1 MELKGIMSRNPKLRH
16 RFSIV
21 VVALAAFAAVVQAQR
36 AFYERV
42 TINGVCQFIA
52 GTGTPES
59 AVTGNIC
66 DLFQRS
72 DGGTGTALYVKE
84 TGTGNTGWS
93 PVVTAAGTIT
103 LTNKTLD
110 AEGTGNVLTI
120 PERRWYDAAICN
132 DVTASAS
139 TAWSLGVGTANP
151 VPSCITGTNTQR
163 GALDFDDTNDKNVQT
178 AIRLPSDFTGAID
191 AVVFWQ
197 STATSGNVVWQVQ
210 TICVADAE
218 TGDPAYNTA
227 STVTDATKGTAD
239 QFNAAT
245 LTGITITGCAA
256 GEVMFLKVRRDPAHA
271 SDTLGATARLIGVE
285 VTIRRAI

>member
-21 VVALAAFAAVVQAQR
+21 VVVLAAFAAVVQAQR

-52 GTGTPES
+52 GSGSPES

-72 DGGTGTALYVKE
+72 DGGAGTALYVKE
-84 TGTGNTGWS
+84 SGTGNTGWS
-93 PVVTAAGTIT
+93 AAATAAGTIT
-103 LTNKTLD
+103 FTNKTLD
-110 AEGTGNVLTI
+110 AEATGNVLTI
-120 PERRWYDAAICN
+120 PERRWLEAATCN
-132 DVTASAS
+132 DATAA
-139 TAWSLGVGTANP
+139 TAWSLPTGTAKP
-151 VPSCITGTNTQR
+151 AAACITGTNTQR
-163 GALDFDDTNDKNVQT
+163 GVLDFDDTNDENAQT
-178 AIRLPSDFTGAID
+178 TIRLPADFTGAID

-197 STATSGNVVWQVQ
+197 STATTGNAVWQVQ

-227 STVTDATKGTAD
+227 STVTDATKGTAN
-239 QFNAAT
+239 QFNSAS
-245 LTGITITGCAA
+245 LTAITITGCTANEVLFFRIRRNPADA
-256 GEVMFLKVRRDPAHA
+256 G
-271 SDTLGATARLIGVE
+271 DTLGATARLIGVE
-285 VTIRRAI
+285 VTVRRAL

>member
-1 MELKGIMSRNPKLRH
+1 MKLKGIMSRNPKLRH

-21 VVALAAFAAVVQAQR
+21 VVCLAVFAAVVQAQR

-42 TINGVCQFIA
+42 VINAACQFIA

-66 DLFQRS
+66 DLFMRS
-72 DGGTGTALYVKE
+72 DGGAGTALYVKE

-93 PVVTAAGTIT
+93 AAATAAGTVT

-110 AEGTGNVLTI
+110 AEGTGNLLTI
-120 PERRWYDAAICN
+120 PERRWFEAAQCDN
-132 DVTASAS
+132 ATPS
-139 TAWSLGVGTANP
+139 TNWSLPAPTARP
-151 VPSCITGTNTQR
+151 APACITGTNTQR
-163 GALDFDDTNDKNVQT
+163 GVLDFDDTNDENAQT
-178 AIRLPSDFTGAID
+178 TIRLPADFTGAID
-191 AVVFWQ
+191 AVIFWQ
-197 STATSGNVVWQVQ
+197 STATTGNAVWQVQ

-227 STVTDATKGTAD
+227 STVTDATKGVAS
-239 QFNAAT
+239 QFNSAA
-245 LTGITITGCAA
+245 LTGITATGCAA
-256 GEVMFLKVRRDPAHA
+256 GEVLFMKVRRDPAHV

-285 VTIRRAI
+285 VTVRRAI

>member
-42 TINGVCQFIA
+42 TINSVCQFIA
-52 GTGTPES
+52 GTGSPES
-59 AVTGNIC
+59 AVTANIC

-72 DGGTGTALYVKE
+72 DGAAGTALYVKE
-84 TGTGNTGWS
+84 SGTGNTGWS
-93 PVVTAAGTIT
+93 PVSTAAGTIT
-103 LTNKTLD
+103 FTNKTLD

-120 PERRWYDAAICN
+120 PERKWLEAATCN
-132 DVTASAS
+132 DATAA
-139 TAWSLGVGTANP
+139 TDWSLPAAP
-151 VPSCITGTNTQR
+151 AKPAAACITGTNTQR
-163 GALDFDDTNDKNVQT
+163 GVLDFDDAADENAQT
-178 AIRLPSDFTGAID
+178 TIRLPADFTGAID
-191 AVVFWQ
+191 AVIFWQ
-197 STATSGNVVWQVQ
+197 STATTGNAVWQVQ

-227 STVTDATKGTAD
+227 STVTDATKGTTN
-239 QFNAAT
+239 QFNSAA
-245 LTGITITGCAA
+245 LTGITATGCAA
-256 GEVMFLKVRRDPAHA
+256 GEVLFLKVRRDPAHA

-285 VTIRRAI
+285 VTVRRAI

>member
-1 MELKGIMSRNPKLRH
+1 MELKGIMSRHPKLRH
-16 RFSIV
+16 RFGIV
-21 VVALAAFAAVVQAQR
+21 VVGLALFAAVLQAQR

-52 GTGTPES
+52 GSGSPES
-59 AVTGNIC
+59 VVTGNIC

-93 PVVTAAGTIT
+93 PAATAAGTVT

-120 PERRWYDAAICN
+120 PERRWMEAARCDN
-132 DVTASAS
+132 VTAS
-139 TAWSLGVGTANP
+139 TDWSLPAGTARP
-151 VPSCITGTNTQR
+151 TPACITGTNTQR
-163 GALDFDDTNDKNVQT
+163 GALDFDDTNDENAQ
-178 AIRLPSDFTGAID
+178 ASIRLPADFTGAID
-191 AVVFWQ
+191 AVIFWQ
-197 STATSGNVVWQVQ
+197 STATTGNAVWQVQ

-227 STVTDATKGTAD
+227 STVTDATKGVAS
-239 QFNAAT
+239 QFNSAA
-245 LTGITITGCAA
+245 LTGITATGCAA
-256 GEVMFLKVRRDPAHA
+256 GEVLFLKVRRDPAHA

-285 VTIRRAI
+285 VTVRRAI